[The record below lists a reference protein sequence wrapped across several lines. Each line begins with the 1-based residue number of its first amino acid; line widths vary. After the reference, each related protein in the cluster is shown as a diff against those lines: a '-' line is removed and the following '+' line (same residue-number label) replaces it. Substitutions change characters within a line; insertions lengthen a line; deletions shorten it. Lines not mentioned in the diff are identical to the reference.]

1 MISLLIDSPAQI
13 YLGRCRNQAKNK
25 LYISDVQVMTI
36 LLVRYNILSFE
47 DVSLFR
53 AGFKNM
59 QCLFLRSIQVFH
71 YFCRGR
77 GQSEYSVVLEE
88 FTQMVYLLTILNGLH
103 VTEFMMEP
111 LVVMFKAQPTLENKL
126 QNFQA
131 QSAKIVSVIRAK
143 KCLHLNLFPS
153 LLV

>member
-59 QCLFLRSIQVFH
+59 QCLFLRSIQVFD
-71 YFCRGR
+71 YIFRIYCRGR

-88 FTQMVYLLTILNGLH
+88 FTQMVYLLTILNGL
-103 VTEFMMEP
+103 
-111 LVVMFKAQPTLENKL
+111 L
-126 QNFQA
+126 
-131 QSAKIVSVIRAK
+131 
-143 KCLHLNLFPS
+143 
-153 LLV
+153 